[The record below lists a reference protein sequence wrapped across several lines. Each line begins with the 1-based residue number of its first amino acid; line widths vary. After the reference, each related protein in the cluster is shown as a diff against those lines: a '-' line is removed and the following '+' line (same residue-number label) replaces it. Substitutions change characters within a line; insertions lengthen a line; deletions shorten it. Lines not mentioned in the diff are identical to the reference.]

1 MIGLEKVEIFEE
13 RPARVR
19 AFRVAKDRYIGNSH
33 GGELA
38 KAGDWI
44 VIDSN
49 DKIRHFTPME
59 FMLRYKAATVQ
70 PFCVVPDPDCY
81 VLTVDRNG
89 QILSIRGASHT
100 PA

>member
-33 GGELA
+33 GVELA

-70 PFCVVPDPDCY
+70 PFLRCPGPRLLCLDC
-81 VLTVDRNG
+81 R
-89 QILSIRGASHT
+89 
-100 PA
+100 